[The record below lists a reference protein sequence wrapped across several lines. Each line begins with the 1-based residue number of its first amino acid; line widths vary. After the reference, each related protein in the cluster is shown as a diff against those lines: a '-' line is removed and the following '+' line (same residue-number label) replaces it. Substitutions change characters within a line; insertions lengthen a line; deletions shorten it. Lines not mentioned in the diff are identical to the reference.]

1 MSYAL
6 IALHGKTFGVSDLPT
21 SFVNTPILC
30 THADV
35 RLYNAIQG
43 RYSVED
49 AMQAMPHKTIL
60 PFTQRHLSMIK
71 YLLGYDTLGNII
83 TLCDA
88 VRPCTFSA
96 LSLRHAVK
104 ATPTVIECSF
114 VSFLYDYESMFG
126 DRCGRHGEDA
136 DARLAYIAKMLIQR
150 TDKDKGASKRAA
162 IEAMCIEHLRVY
174 GFVHT
179 AHITAHFGIST
190 SYVYQCTR
198 RAKQA
203 LQLKPDLQ
211 LQQSDTAQVVS
222 LPQSGAPDDYNEFLW
237 DDDDMYESDEGS
249 S

>member
-104 ATPTVIECSF
+104 STPTVIECSF

-136 DARLAYIAKMLIQR
+136 DVV
-150 TDKDKGASKRAA
+150 AA
-162 IEAMCIEHLRVY
+162 EVK
-174 GFVHT
+174 HT
-179 AHITAHFGIST
+179 EGLPYPPLT
-190 SYVYQCTR
+190 
-198 RAKQA
+198 
-203 LQLKPDLQ
+203 
-211 LQQSDTAQVVS
+211 TAQQEPGNG
-222 LPQSGAPDDYNEFLW
+222 LYHAD
-237 DDDDMYESDEGS
+237 DEGNQRQREQGRCQGEGVETDRERAGQRDAQDDVGEDRKILRRDPAQPLDEKS
-249 S
+249 DGDDEDQAAGPQEYVVHS